1 MPLLDYRRLRTVQ
14 EYRRAFLILCMVS
27 HSYVWGKHE
36 TASEVKEKNQILI
49 GQNLIFPTI

>member
-1 MPLLDYRRLRTVQ
+1 MPQLDSSRLATVE

-36 TASEVKEKNQILI
+36 ITSEV
-49 GQNLIFPTI
+49 

>member
-1 MPLLDYRRLRTVQ
+1 MPLLDHTRLASVE

-36 TASEVKEKNQILI
+36 PTSEV
-49 GQNLIFPTI
+49 

>member
-1 MPLLDYRRLRTVQ
+1 MPLLDYKRLNTIQ

-36 TASEVKEKNQILI
+36 PTSEVGRFTFFCLTKKKK
-49 GQNLIFPTI
+49 TC